1 MSKGQLYKI
10 YQRILDMKRNS
21 LTANEVLTFEG
32 WQSIVPI
39 LTKDLEYLY
48 EQAEL
53 ATDLKRI
60 KENALEQIDI
70 TQSRNDRLKQQN
82 NRYRNLLESLSN
94 THDIA
99 SKIMKE
105 QPDKKIIDANDLL
118 QYILR
123 KINDELERGTE

>member
-1 MSKGQLYKI
+1 MSKGQLDKI

-53 ATDLKRI
+53 VTELKRI
-60 KENALEQIDI
+60 KNNALEQIDV
-70 TQSRNDRLKQQN
+70 TQSRNERLEQQN
-82 NRYRNLLESLSN
+82 KRYRNLLESLSKTRN
-94 THDIA
+94 IPA
-99 SKIMKE
+99 KIMKE
-105 QPDKKIIDANDLL
+105 QQDKKIIDANDIL
-118 QYILR
+118 QYIMR
-123 KINDELERGTE
+123 KINDELESELE